1 MKYIITESQYD
12 RLMEQSSV
20 CKKNQVAK
28 AVVDS
33 KLKMLSSKV
42 DEISSSVVNR
52 FTKGLD
58 KKYVDMTRALIGK
71 LKTEITS
78 INTKKINANF
88 GLSPKYDSSNDLKL
102 LLDKAYSE
110 LESTFDKNFVYKVA
124 ASTYVTK
131 SNVGEVKKIMGE
143 IVDKILTGVYQM
155 TLFPNRLLLN
165 DIRDSYPK
173 CSDGG
178 SSVLTFPENI
188 VSNSDNVSKIFHG
201 IRNRVNQKIDSLV

>member
-1 MKYIITESQYD
+1 
-12 RLMEQSSV
+12 MEQSSV

-42 DEISSSVVNR
+42 DEISSSVINR
-52 FTKGLD
+52 FTRGLD
-58 KKYVDMTRALIGK
+58 KKYVDITRVLIGK
-71 LKTEITS
+71 FKPEITS

-188 VSNSDNVSKIFHG
+188 VNNSDNVSKIFQG